1 MDLDDQLAD
10 FREKYRREAWRQIL
24 DLTQEQ
30 QRVQAALAE
39 CQAQQQAL
47 NQQLLAAQRAPPQVV
62 TVVPPELQAR
72 VTSLQSQL
80 AEAQGL
86 YQQAQTRLAQVEA
99 QSAATPAELASLR
112 NQYNQAVSQLN
123 QAQGELASLR
133 QRYDSA
139 QATINE
145 ALPKLEQLQVTQGQ
159 YQAVAGQAQA
169 QLQAQIEDLK
179 RQNLMLQNAQSQ
191 VNQQIQMTQRE
202 AQLCRENQ
210 ATQEAEFKT
219 TLQNLQMKLGQPCG
233 LTDTP
238 EEAASCYQNLS
249 QRYPNLI
256 SIPSMPAAP
265 QGIVTEA
272 ECRQRGPGWYY
283 NPESGVC
290 SKPQP
295 PAIPPRPAPRQQC
308 DPGYYYS
315 QIQSQCVPQ
324 VVPQQPGVPL
334 TPPPFIQETPTQ
346 IACRQING
354 IYDPV
359 FDKCQSQPPPEVFQP
374 QVAPGAAQQ
383 VALHQQHQ
391 RECEA
396 AHPDAPHEYYYNE
409 LTQQCGH
416 IPTCPEN
423 YRYNPDLN
431 MCSSILSPNVQPI
444 RTVAPIPYEAV
455 VIPPAPPLGPGFEAP
470 PLGPGFEAPPLG
482 PGFEAPAVQ
491 RCLPNQRWVPSIQQ
505 CVSAGAAQPAARAPA
520 PVDPLQLIRARE
532 NCQRQEPPQ
541 AYNVATRQCVPP
553 PQCGPGQSYNFG
565 AGRCIGGFAP
575 QAPRPVQQAGGLQG
589 FAPQAPRPVQQA
601 GGLQGFLGQELQQR
615 IAQYTRAPSIA
626 ERPGLPRVESFV

>member
-10 FREKYRREAWRQIL
+10 FRELYRREAWRQL
-24 DLTQEQ
+24 LELTQDQ
-30 QRVQAALAE
+30 QRVQVALAE

-62 TVVPPELQAR
+62 TIVPPELQAQ

-80 AEAQGL
+80 AQAQGL

-112 NQYNQAVSQLN
+112 NQYNQAVASLN
-123 QAQGELASLR
+123 QAQGELASLK
-133 QRYDSA
+133 QRYDAA
-139 QATINE
+139 QATIND
-145 ALPKLEQLQVTQGQ
+145 AIPKLEQLQATQGQ

-169 QLQAQIEDLK
+169 QLQAQIQELQ
-179 RQNLMLQNAQSQ
+179 RQNAMLQNAQTQ
-191 VNQQIQMTQRE
+191 VNQQILLAQRE

-210 ATQEAEFKT
+210 ATQENEFKT
-219 TLQNLQMKLGQPCG
+219 TLQSLQMRLGQPCG
-233 LTDTP
+233 LTDTQ
-238 EEAASCYQNLS
+238 EEAAVCYQNLA

-256 SIPSMPAAP
+256 SAPVAP
-265 QGIVTEA
+265 QGMVTEE
-272 ECRQRGPGWYY
+272 ECRQRGPEWRY
-283 NPESGVC
+283 NSDSGVC
-290 SKPQP
+290 SRP
-295 PAIPPRPAPRQQC
+295 PAMPRPVPRQQC
-308 DPGYYYS
+308 QPGYYYS
-315 QIQSQCVPQ
+315 NIQNQCIPQ

-334 TPPPFIQETPTQ
+334 APPVFIQETPTQ
-346 IACRQING
+346 ISCRQMNG

-359 FDKCQSQPPPEVFQP
+359 SDSCAARPPPLAPEVFEP

-391 RECEA
+391 MECEA
-396 AHPDAPHEYYYNE
+396 AHPEAPQDYYYNE
-409 LTQQCGH
+409 LTHQCGH

-423 YRYNPDLN
+423 YRYNPELN
-431 MCSSILSPNVQPI
+431 MCSSNLPPNEQPT

-455 VIPPAPPLGPGFEAP
+455 VIPPAPGFEAP

-482 PGFEAPAVQ
+482 PGFEALPLSPVATAPAVQ
-491 RCLPNQRWVPSIQQ
+491 PCPPNQRWSPAIKR
-505 CVSAGAAQPAARAPA
+505 CVSTSTVQLAAPA
-520 PVDPLQLIRARE
+520 LVDPLQLIRARE

-575 QAPRPVQQAGGLQG
+575 QAPQPVKPAGGLQG
-589 FAPQAPRPVQQA
+589 ILA
-601 GGLQGFLGQELQQR
+601 GAMARRGQFIRE
-615 IAQYTRAPSIA
+615 PSIA
-626 ERPGLPRVESFV
+626 ERPGFERVESFA